1 MRIIF
6 LLATMFC
13 GFSVALSQNDGV
25 KWQTSFQDERAFIQ
39 NKGQFD
45 RFERYSQ
52 EDILFCIEEGRNL
65 ILFSKSGYTLLF
77 TDKKK
82 NKQRLKGDRNT
93 SRYFEVAEAINV
105 RWHLP
110 SAKLTVVGK
119 EKLAH
124 TSTYSVLNS
133 DKTQSHI
140 EDVLSYQVI
149 EYTNVYEGVDFRFT
163 IDEKGGFKYEI
174 NVAPN
179 TFLGQIGFDYPENYL
194 PTIDDSGN
202 LIIQTGA
209 GEVVDHAPISFMS
222 DSKKPVKSEFS
233 VDGNSVRFDIE
244 DYDNSKSLIIDPW
257 VLTPSYPNSGGIWD
271 IDTDDLGNVYVYGG
285 DTPMKLQKYDN
296 SGVLQWTYNTPWD
309 SANYWIGTMITDPVS
324 GQSYITAGTDPVI
337 SRVSTGGVP
346 DWTENGGF
354 SDEYWKLAFNCDNT
368 RLMLGG
374 TRLSLSGGT
383 NIDGYGYVFEI
394 DVNNGSQLNQQEVAS
409 TTPGPVGLIDNPN
422 EVRAMCSSPNGK
434 YYYMT
439 LDSIGV
445 FDENLNLGFK
455 DNHGYGFSYR
465 VAGYG
470 VTNQSI
476 NAMAATTDFIYTT
489 NGSVIEKRNIVDG
502 SVLTS
507 TAVPGGLTSTELGFN
522 AAENG
527 GLELDSCG
535 NVYVGSTNGVYKFD
549 EDLNQ
554 LAFQT
559 TPGRV
564 YDVAVNNAG
573 EVVAC
578 GQGFVASL
586 NLEPCA
592 PPKQVCLECLEL
604 TPAGPFCPEDD
615 PVTLVAE
622 PENGVWSGPGIV
634 DPVLGVFDPSVA
646 DTGTHVV
653 FFAPEIPLQ
662 CGADS
667 LVIEVNFC
675 VDLTAC
681 QDSLGRITVPNG
693 IGPFTW
699 SETIDT
705 LDCSGCFPGFPPFIE
720 PCSTPPG
727 CAIPTTVVQVFS
739 TDDAVTPTGNWPII
753 VEDSEGNT
761 LQINALSE
769 VPACEEGCFITA
781 NLPDTIIACTGDS
794 GEVAVQ
800 VVGGF
805 GNLSYSWNT
814 TPEQTT
820 PIAVD
825 LVPGSYYA
833 VTVTDDSVCVA
844 SDSVYVLEEE
854 CIGPIICATPF
865 GDMQASGLAP
875 FEWFE
880 LVDSTDCS
888 ACVPFPNF
896 PPCSF
901 PPGCQV
907 TIQEYQSFAVG
918 DLATPTGNWPVAVV
932 DGAGDT
938 TFISSFEEL
947 ALCTQDCYLTVNVP
961 DTVSNCFGVTDAQIT
976 ANAAGQFGQVAYS
989 WNTSPIQTTATI
1001 SNVGS
1006 GEYIIT
1012 VTDDNL
1018 CEATDTVVVV
1028 ENPEIE
1034 LQVSGTDS
1042 ICLGISTGTATATAS
1057 GGVGVLTYAWNTT
1070 PEQITATATNLEV
1083 GLYEVTVTD
1092 ESGCTETDSWT
1103 IEEEPSVVVA
1113 VTASGNV
1120 CPGEETAEAT
1130 ASASNGVGPYTY
1142 TWTTMPPQSGETASS
1157 LGAGDYQVIAE
1168 DQDGCQAVGTITVDS
1183 FEVDSVYAGE
1193 DVTICEGE
1201 QVELT
1206 ATGVESYRWTYQNS
1220 QTQSI
1225 VVSPSNSSGWLVI
1238 GTDANGCQTIDD
1250 VFVSVVSVPLLTIQN
1265 TDTTLCDV
1273 SDPIQ
1278 VEAFPSGGEF
1288 SGSAISSSGFFD
1300 PQIAGDGIHHIT
1312 YTYEVTEDCRA
1323 HAAASIVVDGNL
1335 CDIIIP
1341 SVFNPN
1347 SDFEGTRDFCGNTPQ
1362 NNVFELPCLELYPGN
1377 RVRIFDRWG
1386 RKHYDQKDYHLKP
1399 WDGGKHSEG
1408 VYYYIIEFTDQKPM
1422 KGFFHLV
1429 K

>member
-1 MRIIF
+1 MRF
-6 LLATMFC
+6 LLFLAVTTLSITTA
-13 GFSVALSQNDGV
+13 FSQSNDF
-25 KWQTSFQDERAFIQ
+25 KWQSSFKTERAFIENQ
-39 NKGQFD
+39 GQFD
-45 RFERYSQ
+45 RFEKHTG
-52 EDILFCIEEGRNL
+52 EEIHFAIEEGKNL
-65 ILFSKSGYTLLF
+65 IVFTESGYSIILTE
-77 TDKKK
+77 KVK
-82 NKQRLKGDRNT
+82 NKNRERGDRT
-93 SRYFEVAEAINV
+93 KSRYLEEVEVVTVTFDGVSKDVTLKTGNPLTHNSVYASLNLDKSQRFFENV
-105 RWHLP
+105 K
-110 SAKLTVVGK
+110 SFESIIYK
-119 EKLAH
+119 
-124 TSTYSVLNS
+124 
-133 DKTQSHI
+133 
-140 EDVLSYQVI
+140 
-149 EYTNVYEGVDFRFT
+149 NVYEGIDLKFT
-163 IDEKGGFKYEI
+163 IHPEGGFKYDI
-174 NVAPN
+174 SVAPFADPN
-179 TFLGQIGFDYPENYL
+179 QIKLRY
-194 PTIDDSGN
+194 DDQHQPFISN
-202 LIIQTGA
+202 KNVLIATRNSSII
-209 GEVVDHAPISFMS
+209 DHAP
-222 DSKKPVKSEFS
+222 KSYLSGYQKIIESYFV
-233 VDGNSVRFDIE
+233 VDGNRVQFEIA
-244 DYDNSKSLIIDPW
+244 DYDQSQELTIDPW

-271 IDTDDLGNVYVYGG
+271 IDTDDLGNVYVWGG
-285 DTPMKLQKYDN
+285 DTPMKLQKYDDAGN
-296 SGVLQWTYNTPWD
+296 LQWTYNSPWD
-309 SANYWIGTMITDPVS
+309 SVNYWIGTMITDPVS
-324 GQSYITAGTDPVI
+324 GDSYITAGTDPVI
-337 SRVSTGGVP
+337 SRVSTAGAP
-346 DWTENGGF
+346 IWTANGGPF
-354 SDEYWKLAFNCDNT
+354 DEYWKLAFNCDNT
-368 RLMLGG
+368 RLIVGG

-383 NIDGYGYVFEI
+383 NIDGYGYVFEVDI
-394 DVNNGSQLNQQEVAS
+394 NNGSQIAQQEIAS
-409 TTPGPVGLIDNPN
+409 NTPGPVGLIDNPN
-422 EVRAMCSSPNGK
+422 EVRAMCPSANGK

-439 LDSIGV
+439 LDTIGV
-445 FDENLNLGFK
+445 FDENLTLGYK
-455 DNHGYGFSYR
+455 DNHGYQFSYQ

-489 NGSVIEKRNIVDG
+489 NGTLLEKRNIVDG
-502 SVLTS
+502 SIIQS
-507 TAVPGGLTSTELGFN
+507 TTIPNGLTSNELGFN
-522 AAENG
+522 SAENG

-535 NVYVGSTNGVYKFD
+535 NVYVGSTDGVYKFD

-554 LAFQT
+554 LLFQA

-727 CAIPTTVVQVFS
+727 CAIPTTAVQVFS
-739 TDDAVTPTGNWPII
+739 TDDAVTPTGNWPIL

-814 TPEQTT
+814 IPEQTT

-825 LVPGSYYA
+825 LVPGSYYT
-833 VTVTDDSVCVA
+833 VTVTDDSACVA
-844 SDSVYVLEEE
+844 IDSVYVLEEE

-865 GDMQASGLAP
+865 GDMQASGIAP

-888 ACVPFPNF
+888 DCAPAF
-896 PPCSF
+896 PPFIQPCST

-907 TIQEYQSFAVG
+907 IIQEYQSFATG
-918 DLATPTGNWPVAVV
+918 DLVAPTGSWPIAVV

-947 ALCTQDCYLTVNVP
+947 PLCTQDCYLTVNVP
-961 DTVSNCFGVTDAQIT
+961 DTFSNCFGVTDAQIT

-989 WNTSPIQTTATI
+989 WSTSPIQTTATI

-1006 GEYIIT
+1006 GEYVIT
-1012 VTDDNL
+1012 VTDENL

-1057 GGVGVLTYAWNTT
+1057 GGVGVLTYSWNTT
-1070 PEQITATATNLEV
+1070 PEQTTVTATNLEV
-1083 GLYEVTVTD
+1083 GVYEVTVTD
-1092 ESGCTETDSWT
+1092 ESGCTETGGWT

-1113 VTASGNV
+1113 VTSSGNV

-1168 DQDGCQAVGTITVDS
+1168 DQDGCQGLGTITIVSFPEVIADAGDFTIICFGDS
-1183 FEVDSVYAGE
+1183 TELVASGGVNYNWSTGE
-1193 DVTICEGE
+1193 
-1201 QVELT
+1201 T
-1206 ATGVESYRWTYQNS
+1206 A
-1220 QTQSI
+1220 QSI
-1225 VVSPSNSSGWLVI
+1225 VVNPTESTLYTVLV
-1238 GTDANGCQTIDD
+1238 TDANSCEASDTVTVAVSPIPEVSIEEIDSLVCDVEPPFMIVGIPPGGTFSGTGISTNGFFEPLVAGNGVHQLTYTYVTDDNCEADTTFTIEVDE
-1250 VFVSVVSVPLLTIQN
+1250 
-1265 TDTTLCDV
+1265 TLCDV
-1273 SDPIQ
+1273 S
-1278 VEAFPSGGEF
+1278 
-1288 SGSAISSSGFFD
+1288 
-1300 PQIAGDGIHHIT
+1300 T
-1312 YTYEVTEDCRA
+1312 
-1323 HAAASIVVDGNL
+1323 
-1335 CDIIIP
+1335 P

-1347 SDFEGTRDFCGNTPQ
+1347 SSFEGEEDFCGNTPQ
-1362 NNVFELPCLELYPGN
+1362 NNVFALPCLELYPGN
-1377 RVRIFDRWG
+1377 QVTIYDRWG
-1386 RKHYDQKDYHLKP
+1386 RKHYERENYHLEP
-1399 WDGGKHSEG
+1399 WDGGNHSDG
-1408 VYYYIIEFTDQKPM
+1408 VYYYIIELPNEDPI

-1429 K
+1429 R